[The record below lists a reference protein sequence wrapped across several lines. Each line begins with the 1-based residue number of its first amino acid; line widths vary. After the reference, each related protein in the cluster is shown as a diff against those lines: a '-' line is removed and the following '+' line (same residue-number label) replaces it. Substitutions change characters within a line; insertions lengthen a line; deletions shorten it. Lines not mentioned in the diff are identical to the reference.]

1 MEQSVLF
8 ESLQDPM
15 LYEGKSVEVMQTH
28 ISFVVLAGDFVYKIK
43 KSVDFGFLDFSDLK
57 KRKFFC
63 EAEVELNSRLCP
75 KLYLGVVK
83 ITKTEDGGV
92 EFDGSGEVVEYAVK
106 MKRFSQDRLMSS
118 LLDEG
123 MVEPKVVED
132 IVSELT
138 AFYKKDS
145 PSKEER
151 ALGGFDVVW
160 GNVLENFDQ
169 TKDVVDV
176 TIPSDWYEQITSY
189 ALSFLKEN
197 KSFFDSRVIDGFI
210 HDCHGDLHSGN
221 IVIEQDGSVCIFD
234 CIEFNKR
241 FRFGDVCSDIAFL
254 AMDLDAHNKMMLAS
268 FLAEKYQELSGDVGS
283 ARLLNFYKCYR
294 AYVRGKV
301 LGFRLSDPMTSQKE
315 KQAVVDQASRYF
327 ELSLLYARLDELK
340 NKTKKPFVVLV
351 SGFSGTGKS
360 TFARRFASD
369 CDAALIRSD
378 VIRKNLAGVDCFERH
393 LDEPDSGLYD
403 PKHTDATYEQMILLA
418 EEELKKNRCVVLD
431 ATFLKKKYR
440 DGVYDLG
447 RRLDV
452 SVVVVNCVA
461 PDEMVKIWLDERLK
475 GRSESDGRWE
485 IFLHQKKTFLGFD
498 ETEKIVKLDMSMMTD
513 EKWLKAYPDCIDEL
527 GRNL

>member
-1 MEQSVLF
+1 MQQSVVF
-8 ESLQDPM
+8 ERLQDPS
-15 LYEGKSVEVMQTH
+15 LYEGSSVEVMQTH
-28 ISFVVLAGDFVYKIK
+28 ISFVVLAGDFVYKLK
-43 KSVDFGFLDFSDLK
+43 KSVDFGFLDFSDLQ

-75 KLYLGVVK
+75 ELYLGVVK
-83 ITKTEDGGV
+83 ITESEDGSL
-92 EFDGSGEVVEYAVK
+92 EFNGSGEVVEYAVK
-106 MKRFSQDRLMSS
+106 MKRFSQNRLMSS

-123 MVEPKVVED
+123 LVGLKEIDD
-132 IVSELT
+132 IVSRLI
-138 AFYKKDS
+138 AFYNDDS
-145 PSKEER
+145 PGEQES
-151 ALGGFDVVW
+151 ALGGFEVVQ
-160 GNVLENFDQ
+160 GNVVENFDQ

-176 TIPSDWYEQITSY
+176 TISSECYEEIKRY

-197 KSFFDSRVIDGFI
+197 KALFESRVMNGFI

-221 IVIEQDGSVCIFD
+221 IVIEKDGSICIFD

-254 AMDLDAHNKMMLAS
+254 AMDLDVHNQMMLS
-268 FLAEKYQELSGDVGS
+268 SHLVEKYKELSCDCGA

-301 LGFRLSDPMTSQKE
+301 LGFRLSDPMISKEQKQE
-315 KQAVVDQASRYF
+315 VIAQASRYF
-327 ELSLLYARLDELK
+327 ELSLLYARLDSLK
-340 NKTKKPFVVLV
+340 NKSNKPFVVVV

-360 TFARRFASD
+360 TFASRFSCD
-369 CDAALIRSD
+369 CDASLIRSD
-378 VIRKNLAGVDCFERH
+378 VVRKKLAGVDCFERH

-418 EEELKKNRCVVLD
+418 EEELKKGNHVVLD

-440 DGVYDLG
+440 ELVYELAS
-447 RRLDV
+447 RLDI

-461 PDEMVKIWLDERLK
+461 PQEMVKVWLDERLK

-485 IFLHQKKTFLGFD
+485 IFMHQKKTFLGFD

-513 EKWLKAYPDCIDEL
+513 EKWLKAYLDCIDEL